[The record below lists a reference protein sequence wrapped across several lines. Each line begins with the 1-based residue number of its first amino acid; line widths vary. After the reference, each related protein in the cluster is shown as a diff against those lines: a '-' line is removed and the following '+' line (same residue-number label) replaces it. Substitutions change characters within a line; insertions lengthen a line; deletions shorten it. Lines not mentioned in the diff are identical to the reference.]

1 MNNAKKLNYSS
12 LGLTHLFWLLIKVP
26 VFCRMVRD
34 GYFGFKDYFKSL
46 CDSLEDG
53 KDFYLLGAD
62 FSSYLEAQVIFYIQH
77 CTMFFDFCLRLMAFH
92 WVKAT
97 ADREFVNQ
105 DKWTFMSI
113 LSTAGSG
120 RFSSDRTMEEYAKQS
135 WGIEPCKCPF

>member
-1 MNNAKKLNYSS
+1 MA
-12 LGLTHLFWLLIKVP
+12 

-53 KDFYLLGAD
+53 KDFYVLGAD
-62 FSSYLEAQVIFYIQH
+62 FSSYLEAQVIFCIQN
-77 CTMFFDFCLRLMAFH
+77 CTMFLDFHLRLMAFH
-92 WVKAT
+92 WIKAT

-105 DKWTFMSI
+105 DKWTSMSI